1 MNLQNY
7 KTDRPAAAP
16 AGKAPLLARPG
27 DVVNDPALTLEQKR
41 STLAAWL
48 SDLHA
53 IPDAPRWRQLEDGSL
68 VDIDEIYSALRALD
82 DGEDETDNAPAPKG
96 KGKSWHWI
104 RSIIPGNRTDD
115 DDDPPPCPAVPMRPV
130 IPRPGLGEGASAGA
144 SIAA

>member
-1 MNLQNY
+1 MNPQNY
-7 KTDRPAAAP
+7 KTDRSRLAP

-27 DVVNDPALTLEQKR
+27 DVVKDPALTLEQKR

-48 SDLHA
+48 SNLHA

-68 VDIDEIYSALRALD
+68 VDIDEIYGALRALD
-82 DGEDETDNAPAPKG
+82 DGEGDAAGASVPKG
-96 KGKSWHWI
+96 KEKSRSWI

-130 IPRPGLGEGASAGA
+130 PLPGSGGSASAPA
-144 SIAA
+144 SIGA